1 MRLILVGLR
10 SFGRRLTFSPIT
22 GKDKFSKRAFVTWTG
37 GSGRAGATP
46 HWGLRRLRL
55 ILVCLR
61 SFGRRL
67 TFSSITGS
75 TMACGQ
81 SPLRPLTPSC
91 TTQTGQATP
100 RAQRHLRQLP
110 LLPNNRHHSRPVLS
124 KHACGVVTSSTRTA
138 VIFVLLSRC
147 LAWPCDLVKPVNSKS
162 RRHGAPLR
170 FLKSG
175 HTTFNPLC
183 SSHFSVPH
191 VHTVAML
198 RVRPYGVR
206 SNGVSSGWAWSRVG
220 LLQA

>member
-1 MRLILVGLR
+1 MR
-10 SFGRRLTFSPIT
+10 PPT
-22 GKDKFSKRAFVTWTG
+22 G
-37 GSGRAGATP
+37 
-46 HWGLRRLRL
+46 GLRRLRL
-55 ILVCLR
+55 VLVCLR

-67 TFSSITGS
+67 TFPSITGS

-147 LAWPCDLVKPVNSKS
+147 LAWPCDLAKPVNSKS

-175 HTTFNPLC
+175 HTTFNPLSLPASPFRNSTLSLC
-183 SSHFSVPH
+183 LGYGP
-191 VHTVAML
+191 TVFDPTECL
-198 RVRPYGVR
+198 RAAPGPVWIYFRP
-206 SNGVSSGWAWSRVG
+206 SRWTQH
-220 LLQA
+220 LAKA